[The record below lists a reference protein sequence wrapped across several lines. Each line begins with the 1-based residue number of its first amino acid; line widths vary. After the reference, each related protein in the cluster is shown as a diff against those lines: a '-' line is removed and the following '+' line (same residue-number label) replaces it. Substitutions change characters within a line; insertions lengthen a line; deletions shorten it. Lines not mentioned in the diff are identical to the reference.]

1 MEDFVEPASSQ
12 IPQYV
17 NSSTFLPVFQIS
29 FFAAIEMFTE
39 LVEFCWGCVAT
50 THSISWA
57 AILVGSRLK
66 GHDTQNHSLQLDLA
80 VIVSTIGYIN
90 TKIPKNTKSTK
101 THELETWLG
110 SG

>member
-1 MEDFVEPASSQ
+1 MLQLKIFAS
-12 IPQYV
+12 
-17 NSSTFLPVFQIS
+17 IS
-29 FFAAIEMFTE
+29 DIFFAAIEMFTE

-80 VIVSTIGYIN
+80 VIVSTIGCIT
-90 TKIPKNTKSTK
+90 TKITK
-101 THELETWLG
+101 TYALET
-110 SG
+110 